1 MNAVNVVNSQMAQR
15 KPGVLNAGKFGQA
28 GLTLLE
34 AIAFLAIAGLVIG
47 GALAMYSS
55 ASSTQSTGQTVMEYE
70 SIRTGMKALYSG
82 GGGYG
87 TISTNPTLIASKKIP
102 GTLVTDAALSTITNS
117 WAGDVVVMGATKEF
131 YVAYDAVPKEVCVGM
146 LSGISASG
154 GWTGYFVAATG
165 TAVGAKTASTG
176 KIAPAI
182 AVTACAAAENKVA
195 IWAS

>member
-15 KPGVLNAGKFGQA
+15 KPGALNTGKFGQA

-70 SIRTGMKALYSG
+70 SIRTGMKGLYTG

-87 TISTNPTLIASKKIP
+87 TVSTNATLIPSKKIP
-102 GTLVTDAALSTITNS
+102 GTLVVAAPSTITNS
-117 WAGDVVVMGATKEF
+117 WGGGVVVMGDTKEF

-146 LSGISASG
+146 LSSITASG
-154 GWTGYFVAATG
+154 GWTGYNVVAAAAVVG
-165 TAVGAKTASTG
+165 TKTASTG
-176 KIAPAI
+176 KVAPAA
-182 AVTACAAAENKVA
+182 AVTACSNDENKVA